1 MAEPSATAGANPV
14 DFRIYLGLILFRW
27 QIIAVCFLYSLLGGV
42 LFLQFTP
49 KMYIARAGLRSSING
64 TLQVGPKPEWAE
76 IRRHINLLKTGQAQ
90 RLAIENL
97 TPIWGER
104 IGDKRK
110 MNLKVDV
117 QQLSNKSLR
126 MSVKTE
132 TPKYAIALLDEIFRI
147 HATIWDEHRVRTTQ
161 SSESMLTAEL
171 EKIEERIRKAEEDVF
186 EFERINDIRRVSQRA
201 EQENTYIDEIVDQRR
216 AIRTSLWMME
226 VQFPTLQDE
235 SAAVIEQVS
244 SFNVDRKGV
253 LTLAPS
259 GVDTFLNPLQANS
272 EGGDGGTS
280 ADGEPGVDGLGAGS
294 NKSQAEQGVG
304 WVSHR
309 YALLQARAEEASLK
323 DVLKAD
329 HPRMVLLSRKISDLQ
344 TKLKISAE
352 MKYRNMLDNYRS
364 LKIMDEALEAAEYQW
379 QAVNWARAQ
388 KQAELKRLE
397 AGVARYEETYQG
409 LWQKLQDVKITEEMS
424 IERINATKANATS
437 RPVWPDATQVLLIA
451 LGIGLGS
458 GGVIAVGLQFL
469 DNKIQSIK
477 DVERSLGLPFLGGVP
492 YWIHSGLEKSIRPIV
507 TEEHSIGAVEAYR
520 ALRTSVVSAMA
531 KANEKVLFITSA
543 DSREGKTL
551 TALNMA
557 IMMAQMNR
565 RVLLMDFD
573 LRRGRLHRS
582 LGLEKEP
589 GITNVL
595 HGELDLKSIIRE
607 TRIDYLD
614 LAPPGP
620 AVENAPELLD
630 AVGLPN
636 LLADVQDDY
645 DFIIMDTS
653 PVLRVTDTVILATQG
668 IGVCLYVAR
677 VNHTP
682 KPLVRYSLD
691 VLKDA
696 HVIGMVLNSIEMHK
710 ISSLY
715 YAYQYPNY
723 AYYSNAYSYGYSYA
737 YYGDDAVDGGK
748 KFHRKGSVVS
758 QSKRSPGKWFRDTFL
773 PMS

>member
-1 MAEPSATAGANPV
+1 MAEPSAAAGANPV
-14 DFRIYLGLILFRW
+14 DFRMYLGLILFRW
-27 QIIAVCFLYSLLGGV
+27 QVIAVCFLYSLLGGV

-49 KMYIARAGLRSSING
+49 KMYVAQAGLRSSLNH
-64 TLQVGPKPEWAE
+64 TLQVGPKSGWAE
-76 IRRHINLLKTGQAQ
+76 ITRHVNLLKTGQAQ
-90 RLAIENL
+90 RLAVENL
-97 TPIWGER
+97 TPVWGER

-110 MNLKVDV
+110 MNLNVNTK
-117 QQLSNKSLR
+117 QLSNKSLQLTVR
-126 MSVKTE
+126 TE
-132 TPKYAIALLDEIFRI
+132 TPKYAIALLNEIFRI
-147 HATIWDEHRVRTTQ
+147 HATIWDEHRVRSTQ
-161 SSESMLTAEL
+161 SSDGLLTTEL
-171 EKIEERIRKAEEDVF
+171 AKIEERIREAEEEVF
-186 EFERINDIRRVSQRA
+186 EFERINDIRRVSQKA
-201 EQENTYIDEIVDQRR
+201 EQENSYIDEIVDQRR
-216 AIRTSLWMME
+216 GIRTSLWMME
-226 VQFPTLQDE
+226 VQFPTLKDE

-244 SFNVDRKGV
+244 SFKVDRKGV

-259 GVDTFLNPLQANS
+259 GVDTFLNPLQGGND
-272 EGGDGGTS
+272 GDGEGTS
-280 ADGEPGVDGLGAGS
+280 VDGESSIDGLGAGS
-294 NKSQAEQGVG
+294 NKSKAEQGVG

-309 YALLQARAEEASLK
+309 YELLKARAEEASLN
-323 DVLKAD
+323 DVLKDD
-329 HPRMVLLSRKISDLQ
+329 HPRIILLRRKIAGLQ
-344 TKLKISAE
+344 TQLKISAE
-352 MKYRNMLDNYRS
+352 MQYRNMLDNYRS
-364 LKIMDEALEAAEYQW
+364 LKILDEALEAAEYKW

-397 AGVARYEETYQG
+397 ASVQRYEETYQG
-409 LWQKLQDVKITEEMS
+409 LWKNLQDIRIAEEMN
-424 IERINATKANATS
+424 IERFQANKASATS

-458 GGVIAVGLQFL
+458 GGVIAIGLQFL

-477 DVERSLGLPFLGGVP
+477 DVEGSLGVPFLGGVP
-492 YWIHSGLEKSIRPIV
+492 YWIHSGLENSIRPIV

-531 KANEKVLFITSA
+531 KANEKVLFVTSA
-543 DSREGKTL
+543 DAREGKTL

-595 HGELDLKSIIRE
+595 HGELELKSIIRE

-630 AVGLPN
+630 AVGLAN

-668 IGVCLYVAR
+668 VGVCLYVAR

-723 AYYSNAYSYGYSYA
+723 AYYSNAYSYGYSYS

-748 KFHRKGSVVS
+748 KFRRKGSVVS
-758 QSKRSPGKWFRDTFL
+758 QSKRSLGKWFRDTFL